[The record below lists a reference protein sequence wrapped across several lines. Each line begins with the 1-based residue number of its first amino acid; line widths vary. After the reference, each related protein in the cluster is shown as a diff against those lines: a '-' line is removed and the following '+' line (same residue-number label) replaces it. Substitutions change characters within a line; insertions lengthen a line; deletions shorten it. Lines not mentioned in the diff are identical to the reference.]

1 MMEAK
6 EYIDPDKNFP
16 NTKVKI
22 ILNTLKPALMLALD
36 KALSLLPDKYIIDS
50 VDKCTNTELKRQY
63 LAFERGVEK
72 WQKQKYAGK
81 GGRPEKSL
89 RIMQKVF
96 FTILSVEAHYQVLH
110 SFMLDEYRKI
120 RESKEDVDSRSN

>member
-6 EYIDPDKNFP
+6 DYIDSEERLPHKKAL
-16 NTKVKI
+16 T
-22 ILNTLKPALMLALD
+22 ILNVLKPALMLALD

-50 VDKCTNTELKRQY
+50 VEKCPNTELKRQY
-63 LAFERGVEK
+63 LAFERGIEK

-120 RESKEDVDSRSN
+120 RESNEDVDTRSN